1 MKDAQTVWQEN
12 EVDRLKVLLAE
23 ARKLLLEV
31 GEKKGLVHRIGN
43 ALGDWS
49 AVEWEPS
56 GMSKIAVVE
65 ARIDS
70 IFMYVEKHR
79 QKAHRDTPYR
89 WSVDYENTVSNSV
102 GGYCVTLEEA
112 KEAAAL
118 AARGLFDLQR
128 AA

>member
-1 MKDAQTVWQEN
+1 MKDAQTVWLEN

-31 GEKKGLVHRIGN
+31 GETKGLVHRIGN

-49 AVEWEPS
+49 VVEWVPS
-56 GMSKIAVVE
+56 SLNSTAVVE
-65 ARIDS
+65 AQVDGV
-70 IFMYVEKHR
+70 FMYIEKHR
-79 QKAHRDTPYR
+79 RKTHRDTPYE
-89 WSVDYENTVSNSV
+89 WTASYEKTVGNSV